1 MSIYNNKLLPELTQ
15 SFGNIYECVNYVA
28 KEARDMANSLEFDLT
43 ESTAM
48 TWILS
53 GDIPENKQIQPKQL
67 HIRGAKIAAIDEL
80 LWTVN
85 DPEIVA
91 AVTRSV
97 FKSWRAHHLLYDY
110 IDVTDSPRQSRVRIL
125 TRMIWYTYLTT
136 PRRISL

>member
-1 MSIYNNKLLPELTQ
+1 MSINNNKLLPELTK
-15 SFGNIYECVNYVA
+15 SFGNIYECVNHVA
-28 KEARDMANSLEFDLT
+28 NEARHLANCPDFSLT

-53 GDIPENKQIQPKQL
+53 GEPPEDKQIEPQEF
-67 HIRGAKIAAIDEL
+67 HVRGAKIAAIDEL

-85 DPEIVA
+85 DPEIIA

-136 PRRISL
+136 PRRILL